1 MNDTYTGAISLSIFG
16 ESHGPAV
23 GATLSGLAA
32 GVLVDEA
39 YIARE
44 MDKRRAA
51 GRLSTKRTEP
61 DRVHFLS
68 GVYKGFTTGTAVTLV
83 IENTNTRSEDYEKT
97 QDLLRPGHADWT
109 AHLKYRG
116 FQDARGGGHF
126 SGRLTAPLVAA
137 CAILKQML
145 EKRGVVIG
153 THLAQCASVEDEP
166 LAFGGE
172 ALARQL
178 RALGAV
184 AFPALSSVKAK
195 AMQAAIEAAAAGGDS
210 VGGVLETRR
219 AGPAR
224 RAGRA
229 VFRQCGK
236 HAGGPAVQHTGG
248 EGRRVRHGLRHGGHA
263 RQRGERRVAHAT
275 PGRTVSTTNHNGGVN
290 GGITNG
296 MPLVFRTV
304 VKPTASIYQ
313 VQQTV
318 DWAAKRDATLL
329 IHGRHDP
336 CIAHR
341 ARAVQD
347 AVTALAVADLCAQH
361 FGKDWQVAQAWNMG

>member
-32 GVLVDEA
+32 GVPVDEA

-153 THLAQCASVEDEP
+153 THLAQCAGVEDEP

-210 VGGVLETRR
+210 VGGVLETAVLGLP
-219 AGPAR
+219 AGLGEPFFGSVESTL
-224 RAGRA
+224 AGLL
-229 VFRQCGK
+229 FSI
-236 HAGGPAVQHTGG
+236 PAVKGV
-248 EGRRVRHGLRHGGHA
+248 EFARLRHGGHA
-263 RQRGERRVAHAT
+263 RQRGERRAAHARGPHRLHHQPQRRRERRYYKRHAPCVPHGGEANGQHL
-275 PGRTVSTTNHNGGVN
+275 PGAADGGL
-290 GGITNG
+290 G
-296 MPLVFRTV
+296 R
-304 VKPTASIYQ
+304 KARRH
-313 VQQTV
+313 
-318 DWAAKRDATLL
+318 AADTRA
-329 IHGRHDP
+329 GHDP

>member
-32 GVLVDEA
+32 GVPVDEA

-116 FQDARGGGHF
+116 FQDARGG
-126 SGRLTAPLVAA
+126 
-137 CAILKQML
+137 
-145 EKRGVVIG
+145 
-153 THLAQCASVEDEP
+153 
-166 LAFGGE
+166 E
-172 ALARQL
+172 ANDAL
-178 RALGAV
+178 R
-184 AFPALSSVKAK
+184 
-195 AMQAAIEAAAAGGDS
+195 M
-210 VGGVLETRR
+210 
-219 AGPAR
+219 
-224 RAGRA
+224 
-229 VFRQCGK
+229 
-236 HAGGPAVQHTGG
+236 HA
-248 EGRRVRHGLRHGGHA
+248 
-263 RQRGERRVAHAT
+263 
-275 PGRTVSTTNHNGGVN
+275 GRTVSTTNHNGGVN

>member
-32 GVLVDEA
+32 GVPVDEA

-51 GRLSTKRTEP
+51 GKLSTKRTEP
-61 DRVHFLS
+61 DKVHFLS
-68 GVYKGFTTGTAVTLV
+68 GVYRGFTTGTAVTLV
-83 IENTNTRSEDYEKT
+83 IENTNTRSEDYAKT

-153 THLAQCASVEDEP
+153 THLAQCAGVEDEP
-166 LAFGGE
+166 LAPGGE

-184 AFPALSSVKAK
+184 TFPALSSVKAK
-195 AMQAAIEAAAAGGDS
+195 AMQGAIEAAAPEGNS
-210 VGGVLETRR
+210 VGGVLETAVLGLP
-219 AGPAR
+219 AGLGEPFFGSVESVLAGLLFSIPAVKGVEFGTGFALAGMR
-224 RAGRA
+224 GSQANDALRMHAGR
-229 VFRQCGK
+229 V
-236 HAGGPAVQHTGG
+236 VT
-248 EGRRVRHGLRHGGHA
+248 
-263 RQRGERRVAHAT
+263 
-275 PGRTVSTTNHNGGVN
+275 TTNHNGGAN

-296 MPLVFRTV
+296 MPLVFRTA

>member
-32 GVLVDEA
+32 GVPVDEA

-51 GRLSTKRTEP
+51 GKLSTKRTEP
-61 DRVHFLS
+61 DKVHFLS
-68 GVYKGFTTGTAVTLV
+68 GVYRGFTTGTAVTLV
-83 IENTNTRSEDYEKT
+83 IENTNTRSEDYAKT

-153 THLAQCASVEDEP
+153 THLAQCAGVEDEP
-166 LAFGGE
+166 LAPGGE

-195 AMQAAIEAAAAGGDS
+195 AMQGAIEAAVEQVFDLRPAAIIEALGLKKPIYRALAAYGHMGREDL
-210 VGGVLETRR
+210 GVAWENTD
-219 AGPAR
+219 
-224 RAGRA
+224 
-229 VFRQCGK
+229 K
-236 HAGGPAVQHTGG
+236 
-248 EGRRVRHGLRHGGHA
+248 
-263 RQRGERRVAHAT
+263 
-275 PGRTVSTTNHNGGVN
+275 
-290 GGITNG
+290 
-296 MPLVFRTV
+296 
-304 VKPTASIYQ
+304 
-313 VQQTV
+313 
-318 DWAAKRDATLL
+318 AAALKAAL
-329 IHGRHDP
+329 
-336 CIAHR
+336 
-341 ARAVQD
+341 ARA
-347 AVTALAVADLCAQH
+347 
-361 FGKDWQVAQAWNMG
+361 

>member
-32 GVLVDEA
+32 GVPVDEA

-153 THLAQCASVEDEP
+153 THLAQCAGVEDEP
-166 LAFGGE
+166 LAFDGE

-210 VGGVLETRR
+210 VGGVLETAVLGLP
-219 AGPAR
+219 AGLGEPFFGSVESTL
-224 RAGRA
+224 AGLL
-229 VFRQCGK
+229 FSI
-236 HAGGPAVQHTGG
+236 PAVKGVEFG
-248 EGRRVRHGLRHGGHA
+248 AGFAMAGMRGRHA
-263 RQRGERRVAHAT
+263 
-275 PGRTVSTTNHNGGVN
+275 GRTVSTTNHNGGVN

-347 AVTALAVADLCAQH
+347 AVTALALADLCAQH

>member
-32 GVLVDEA
+32 GVPVDEA

-51 GRLSTKRTEP
+51 GKLSTKRTEP
-61 DRVHFLS
+61 DKVHFLS
-68 GVYKGFTTGTAVTLV
+68 GVYRGFTTGTAVTLV
-83 IENTNTRSEDYEKT
+83 IENTNTRSEDYAKT

-153 THLAQCASVEDEP
+153 THLAQCAGVEDEP
-166 LAFGGE
+166 LAPGGE

-195 AMQAAIEAAAAGGDS
+195 AMQGAIEAAAAEGNS
-210 VGGVLETRR
+210 VGGVLETAVLGLP
-219 AGPAR
+219 AGLGEPFFGSVESVLAGLLFSIPAVKGVEFGTGFALAGMR
-224 RAGRA
+224 GSQANDALRMHAGR
-229 VFRQCGK
+229 V
-236 HAGGPAVQHTGG
+236 VT
-248 EGRRVRHGLRHGGHA
+248 
-263 RQRGERRVAHAT
+263 
-275 PGRTVSTTNHNGGVN
+275 TTNHNGGVN

-296 MPLVFRTV
+296 MPVVFE
-304 VKPTASIYQ
+304 
-313 VQQTV
+313 
-318 DWAAKRDATLL
+318 ATLRPTPSIAL
-329 IHGRHDP
+329 PQESVDLRTGEEVELKIKGRHDP
-336 CIAHR
+336 CIVP
-341 ARAVQD
+341 RAVPVIE
-347 AVTALAVADLCAQH
+347 AAAALAACAVL
-361 FGKDWQVAQAWNMG
+361 GL

>member
-32 GVLVDEA
+32 GVPVDEA

-153 THLAQCASVEDEP
+153 THLAQCAGVEDEP

-210 VGGVLETRR
+210 VGGVLETAVLGLP
-219 AGPAR
+219 AGLGEPFFGSVESTL
-224 RAGRA
+224 AGLL
-229 VFRQCGK
+229 FSI
-236 HAGGPAVQHTGG
+236 PAVKGVEFG
-248 EGRRVRHGLRHGGHA
+248 AGFAMAGMRGSEANDALRMHA
-263 RQRGERRVAHAT
+263 
-275 PGRTVSTTNHNGGVN
+275 GRTVSTTNHNGGVN

-336 CIAHR
+336 WIAHR

>member
-32 GVLVDEA
+32 GVPVDEA

-126 SGRLTAPLVAA
+126 SGPAHRAA
-137 CAILKQML
+137 C
-145 EKRGVVIG
+145 G
-153 THLAQCASVEDEP
+153 
-166 LAFGGE
+166 
-172 ALARQL
+172 
-178 RALGAV
+178 
-184 AFPALSSVKAK
+184 
-195 AMQAAIEAAAAGGDS
+195 
-210 VGGVLETRR
+210 
-219 AGPAR
+219 
-224 RAGRA
+224 
-229 VFRQCGK
+229 
-236 HAGGPAVQHTGG
+236 
-248 EGRRVRHGLRHGGHA
+248 RVRHFEADAGEKGRGDWHASGAVRRRGGRA
-263 RQRGERRVAHAT
+263 
-275 PGRTVSTTNHNGGVN
+275 
-290 GGITNG
+290 
-296 MPLVFRTV
+296 
-304 VKPTASIYQ
+304 
-313 VQQTV
+313 
-318 DWAAKRDATLL
+318 
-329 IHGRHDP
+329 P
-336 CIAHR
+336 C
-341 ARAVQD
+341 
-347 AVTALAVADLCAQH
+347 L
-361 FGKDWQVAQAWNMG
+361 

>member
-32 GVLVDEA
+32 GVPVDEA

-153 THLAQCASVEDEP
+153 THLAQCAGVEDEP

-210 VGGVLETRR
+210 VGGMLETAVLGLP
-219 AGPAR
+219 AGLGEPFFGSVESTL
-224 RAGRA
+224 AGLL
-229 VFRQCGK
+229 FSI
-236 HAGGPAVQHTGG
+236 PAVKGVEFG
-248 EGRRVRHGLRHGGHA
+248 AGFAMARMHA
-263 RQRGERRVAHAT
+263 
-275 PGRTVSTTNHNGGVN
+275 GRTVSTTNHNGGVN

>member
-32 GVLVDEA
+32 GVPVDEA

-51 GRLSTKRTEP
+51 GKLSTKRTEP
-61 DRVHFLS
+61 DKVHFLS
-68 GVYKGFTTGTAVTLV
+68 GVYRGFTTGTAVTLV
-83 IENTNTRSEDYEKT
+83 IENTNTRSEDYAKT

-153 THLAQCASVEDEP
+153 THLAQCAGVEDEP
-166 LAFGGE
+166 LAPGGE

-195 AMQAAIEAAAAGGDS
+195 AMQGAIEAAAAEGDS
-210 VGGVLETRR
+210 VGGVLETAVLGLP
-219 AGPAR
+219 AGLGEPFFGSVESVLAGLLFSIPAVKGVEFGTGFALAGMR
-224 RAGRA
+224 GSQANDALRMHAGR
-229 VFRQCGK
+229 V
-236 HAGGPAVQHTGG
+236 VT
-248 EGRRVRHGLRHGGHA
+248 
-263 RQRGERRVAHAT
+263 
-275 PGRTVSTTNHNGGVN
+275 TTNHNGGVN

-296 MPLVFRTV
+296 MPLVFRTA

-318 DWAAKRDATLL
+318 DS
-329 IHGRHDP
+329 GRK
-336 CIAHR
+336 A
-341 ARAVQD
+341 
-347 AVTALAVADLCAQH
+347 
-361 FGKDWQVAQAWNMG
+361 

>member
-32 GVLVDEA
+32 GVPVDEA

-51 GRLSTKRTEP
+51 GKLSTKRTEP
-61 DRVHFLS
+61 DKVHFLS
-68 GVYKGFTTGTAVTLV
+68 GVYRGFTTGTAVTLV
-83 IENTNTRSEDYEKT
+83 IENTNTRSEDYAKT

-153 THLAQCASVEDEP
+153 THLAQCAGVEDEP
-166 LAFGGE
+166 LAPGGE

-195 AMQAAIEAAAAGGDS
+195 AMQGAIEAAAAEGNS
-210 VGGVLETRR
+210 VGGVLETAVLGLP
-219 AGPAR
+219 AGLGEPFFGSVESVL
-224 RAGRA
+224 AGLL
-229 VFRQCGK
+229 FSI
-236 HAGGPAVQHTGG
+236 PAV
-248 EGRRVRHGLRHGGHA
+248 
-263 RQRGERRVAHAT
+263 
-275 PGRTVSTTNHNGGVN
+275 
-290 GGITNG
+290 
-296 MPLVFRTV
+296 
-304 VKPTASIYQ
+304 
-313 VQQTV
+313 
-318 DWAAKRDATLL
+318 
-329 IHGRHDP
+329 
-336 CIAHR
+336 
-341 ARAVQD
+341 
-347 AVTALAVADLCAQH
+347 
-361 FGKDWQVAQAWNMG
+361 

>member
-32 GVLVDEA
+32 GVPVDEA

-51 GRLSTKRTEP
+51 GKLSTKRTEP
-61 DRVHFLS
+61 DKVHFLS
-68 GVYKGFTTGTAVTLV
+68 GVYRGFTTGTAVTLV
-83 IENTNTRSEDYEKT
+83 IENTNTRSEDYAKT

-153 THLAQCASVEDEP
+153 THLVQCAGVEDEP
-166 LAFGGE
+166 LAPGGE

-184 AFPALSSVKAK
+184 TFPALSSVKAK
-195 AMQAAIEAAAAGGDS
+195 AMQGAIEAAAGVEFGTGFALAGMRGSQANDA
-210 VGGVLETRR
+210 LRMH
-219 AGPAR
+219 
-224 RAGRA
+224 AGR
-229 VFRQCGK
+229 V
-236 HAGGPAVQHTGG
+236 VT
-248 EGRRVRHGLRHGGHA
+248 
-263 RQRGERRVAHAT
+263 
-275 PGRTVSTTNHNGGVN
+275 TTNHNGGVN

-296 MPLVFRTV
+296 MPLVFRTA

>member
-1 MNDTYTGAISLSIFG
+1 MYKRQ
-16 ESHGPAV
+16 
-23 GATLSGLAA
+23 LSGLAA
-32 GVLVDEA
+32 GVPVDEA

-153 THLAQCASVEDEP
+153 THLAQCAGVEDEP
-166 LAFGGE
+166 LSLIHICCPKAFTTRRSGIGPRCGT
-172 ALARQL
+172 ATASLAPRCRL
-178 RALGAV
+178 ATTRNETVSVLAFLGARGR
-184 AFPALSSVKAK
+184 LSCSLFAIGKAP
-195 AMQAAIEAAAAGGDS
+195 S
-210 VGGVLETRR
+210 L
-219 AGPAR
+219 
-224 RAGRA
+224 
-229 VFRQCGK
+229 
-236 HAGGPAVQHTGG
+236 
-248 EGRRVRHGLRHGGHA
+248 
-263 RQRGERRVAHAT
+263 
-275 PGRTVSTTNHNGGVN
+275 
-290 GGITNG
+290 
-296 MPLVFRTV
+296 
-304 VKPTASIYQ
+304 
-313 VQQTV
+313 
-318 DWAAKRDATLL
+318 KRDARLFWPR
-329 IHGRHDP
+329 GMP
-336 CIAHR
+336 CGAPRTAACKGIINDIISQTAAKGKPRRRRAAHR
-341 ARAVQD
+341 AP
-347 AVTALAVADLCAQH
+347 CI
-361 FGKDWQVAQAWNMG
+361 KM